1 MKQSL
6 QITVCQE
13 RRLSACAIR
22 FNGRRF
28 RWVPHPP
35 DGGGAALRPEIE
47 SRNGTMHLFAV
58 KRARLA
64 LFSIVSLTAC
74 SQHPGTPADHV
85 YNNPSL
91 KPPVPIVTP
100 YGNTIT
106 CQAGVGA
113 VCVQR

>member
-1 MKQSL
+1 
-6 QITVCQE
+6 
-13 RRLSACAIR
+13 
-22 FNGRRF
+22 
-28 RWVPHPP
+28 
-35 DGGGAALRPEIE
+35 
-47 SRNGTMHLFAV
+47 MHLFAV